1 MTAGLAPAYLWN
13 TIHSCIPHSS
23 WWAAALE
30 VIALIT
36 ISLYKPKTQ
45 VCLSIHIQRH
55 KHAVI
60 GVAHTPKL
68 ILVVQQVPCHVF
80 PTQSLLSPEQ
90 GRCAVPA
97 PPLGRAG
104 RGTPGKH
111 WWSGDLSPCGWPRMR
126 IPSIRNRDL
135 MKTNT
140 SISKILLQAYNHANI
155 TARFSLSKSASAL
168 VEKEQ
173 AWHFSLQLLPP
184 TCCKAR
190 AVVALTLSNSGSLG
204 RSLSSHWYPC
214 SSSESP
220 ESSSMGWSFSSP
232 SRIPPS
238 DSTKDRP
245 CTSHT
250 DTAGAYEATAAL
262 QVSY

>member
-1 MTAGLAPAYLWN
+1 MYPTTKVLPFN
-13 TIHSCIPHSS
+13 SCTGDINMQLLEWQTPQNSS
-23 WWAAALE
+23 WWY
-30 VIALIT
+30 
-36 ISLYKPKTQ
+36 SK
-45 VCLSIHIQRH
+45 S
-55 KHAVI
+55 HAFHRP
-60 GVAHTPKL
+60 GT
-68 ILVVQQVPCHVF
+68 CHVS

-97 PPLGRAG
+97 PPLGHAG

-126 IPSIRNRDL
+126 IPFIRNQDL
-135 MKTNT
+135 MKTST
-140 SISKILLQAYNHANI
+140 SISKTLLQAHKPVNI
-155 TARFSLSKSASAL
+155 TARSSLLRSVSAL
-168 VEKEQ
+168 AEKEQ
-173 AWHFSLQLLPP
+173 ARHCSLQLLPP

-238 DSTKDRP
+238 DSTRDRP

-250 DTAGAYEATAAL
+250 DTAVATKPQLDCEFHTCEYNRNMLQTPQNDPNAAHNS
-262 QVSY
+262 SYNRFQFI